1 MSEVERPKS
10 VVSQSSSIITVS
22 SISPGSK
29 PTRPVKKV
37 HTFGK
42 REHSIKRDPNTPVV
56 IRGWLY
62 KQDSSGLKLWKRRWF
77 VLSNFCV
84 FYYRDSREE
93 TVLGSMSLP
102 SYKVMPAEPKEVKN
116 RKFAFKAE
124 HLGMRTYYF
133 SADTQEDMTGWV
145 RAMNQSALVELA
157 SNSKAPSLSDINCI
171 LQDERYTSYED
182 FTHPGLMQNP
192 EHAKSAESLEV
203 TELSEKRGDMDFLEE
218 RVIGS
223 EDTGRMIK
231 KMPLF
236 ALSMERCTPRAQN
249 GAAPPPTPVNGV
261 QDDSFHYERDAMNDS
276 VEEGQAQCLL
286 QVHEWVR
293 SQKEKMSLGKASRTG
308 EVEQHQEKSLDSS
321 EWPCH
326 GSIRQ
331 DIVSSDYTHYCER
344 PSCPTQTEVDLS
356 ISRPVR
362 VTRSSS
368 LPPSPS
374 EVAGYQLLK
383 RPNTPDNRMRTQST
397 NENAIRYVQEETPKQ
412 RPLASSHSPVEKKRT
427 PSQRASGQISRRG
440 QKSQASLG
448 RHDLDSSEDLS
459 LSGSF
464 GPVSRSLIRPH
475 TPVGRVDIHPIE
487 VISVGYTQDSKH
499 QEDKHNEHLISTI
512 RSKTSLVGP
521 ASRPQTPSDRYDVL
535 PFEDI
540 VWPSPH
546 VKLLNNLNKQK
557 VKSPQPGPVDERYID
572 ESSMT
577 LPCRVYGTS
586 GRSHGRAS
594 APIERGGVSPPVDRQ
609 AESCQTTPSLGRHRN
624 QAAKHLSLYQERC
637 YTPQPPYTS
646 RSSTPR
652 LQGKMLST
660 HSSSAAYAQLPPLPP
675 VASRSSTPGQSVK
688 RLSLSVTPTSE
699 IYRERLHQ
707 TVRLTESDVDV
718 LLTRLCGQDKFLQS
732 LTAEAAELKADKERL
747 ESALEMTRM
756 QMEEFKDQPAVSEKI
771 TCQQRFFQED
781 MITIR
786 AKLCNL
792 SMEIE
797 RAWND
802 YMRLET
808 ELLVHKAS
816 LEQIQHSGLPQEQ
829 SEAQR
834 QLWMVEDIMSG
845 LTASKNNLQMAVES
859 ARYPVLTSLPPPPL
873 ERLPSVQSN
882 LLHLSALESPT
893 QQQQLMADNELPK
906 DSEDVPPRPP
916 LPKDTMSATEDEAA
930 LDRNGKAVQA
940 EGKTLSSKKPVEEK
954 EGKGMVNANSRP
966 HIGNGTDTLSRKTRM
981 SAEEQLER
989 IRKHQQAQIYE
1000 RIKSV
1005 TLGQRRTPEPQ
1016 QGSARHQASNKCSM
1030 DVNSCHA
1037 ENVNRQ
1043 KGMTANLPA
1052 SSKVAPSCAPAAT
1065 LISPSDSSCKAAANE
1080 ESSTMDRAG
1089 SPAHAEMARLP
1100 LIRQTVQSEQQGDTK
1115 DTGVYSVSSTTVSPL
1130 CSVTTI
1136 SLKQISVPVTGLA
1149 SPLRTTNKLLTAR
1162 PSPQTL
1168 EDAGEQHSHAEDMAK
1183 VKVNK
1188 MVVTGRY
1195 MEFDPDVTLTADQLE
1210 AKQKKVEKIKTMVA
1224 QTSPGAAAGSCTW
1237 HSASGDIYTLERE
1250 RDRIINLS
1258 YILATEASQR
1268 SKLITGRVFADLP
1281 PHADDI
1287 HTDSGSEWEPVL
1299 QDVHS
1304 DGQEEKDRSSTSCD
1318 SQEDSSPEYHA
1329 DQVFM
1334 LPSEIPDNL
1343 YSSVSNTVLSR
1354 ETVSEKLTV
1363 TEMQETAT
1371 QDFLNNNQLA
1381 SRHPQQSG
1389 KCSRSGLACDCGV
1402 KELTVTGDPCSFGL
1416 ESNKEVA
1423 SLVEEYIQRD
1433 KEPIRITVLQSSL

>member
-1016 QGSARHQASNKCSM
+1016 QGSARHQASNKC
-1030 DVNSCHA
+1030 
-1037 ENVNRQ
+1037 
-1043 KGMTANLPA
+1043 
-1052 SSKVAPSCAPAAT
+1052 
-1065 LISPSDSSCKAAANE
+1065 
-1080 ESSTMDRAG
+1080 
-1089 SPAHAEMARLP
+1089 
-1100 LIRQTVQSEQQGDTK
+1100 
-1115 DTGVYSVSSTTVSPL
+1115 
-1130 CSVTTI
+1130 
-1136 SLKQISVPVTGLA
+1136 
-1149 SPLRTTNKLLTAR
+1149 
-1162 PSPQTL
+1162 
-1168 EDAGEQHSHAEDMAK
+1168 